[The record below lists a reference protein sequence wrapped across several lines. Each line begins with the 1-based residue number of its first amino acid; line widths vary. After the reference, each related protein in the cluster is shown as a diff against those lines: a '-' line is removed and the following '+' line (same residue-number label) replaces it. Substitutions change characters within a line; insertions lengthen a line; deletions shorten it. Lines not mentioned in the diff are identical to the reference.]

1 MGSLDWDS
9 SLLQR
14 LALPLQLQGI
24 SMGEAEPT
32 DPSSEP
38 TPGKEG
44 MPIPDPD
51 TSPFALPDV
60 EEVERG
66 LDPWRIE
73 QPSPDD

>member
-1 MGSLDWDS
+1 
-9 SLLQR
+9 
-14 LALPLQLQGI
+14 
-24 SMGEAEPT
+24 MGEAEPT